1 MNNIWNKVY
10 SENPTFFGEGP
21 SEFAKKCY
29 EYFIQN
35 NVKKTLDLGCGQGRD
50 TIFFSLNN
58 LEVYAVDSSIVA
70 IESIQKFKIKNN
82 QSINATCIDTKQGF
96 PFENNY
102 FDAIYSHMFYNMNFT
117 NEELKFLF
125 QESNRVLKTKG
136 LLCFSVRSDKDELF
150 NTGKKINKNED
161 IYEINGFQIRF
172 FSIEQI
178 KSLLTSYYFKIDKIM
193 QDNEDLA
200 NLYLVFCYKNKIF
213 QV

>member
-10 SENPTFFGEGP
+10 SEDTTFFGDGP

-35 NVKKTLDLGCGQGRD
+35 RVKKILDLGCGQGRD
-50 TIFFSLNN
+50 AVFFSLNG
-58 LEVYAVDSSIVA
+58 LEIYAVDSSIVA
-70 IESIQKFKIKNN
+70 IESIRKFNEKNN
-82 QSINATCIDTKQGF
+82 QSINAKYMNAKQGL
-96 PFENNY
+96 PFDNNY

-117 NEELKFLF
+117 NNELDFLF

-150 NTGKKINKNED
+150 RRGFKIDKDED
-161 IYEINGFQIRF
+161 IYEIHGFQIRF

-178 KSLLTSYYFKIDKIM
+178 KSLVLSFQFKMDKIV
-193 QDNEDLA
+193 QADE
-200 NLYLVFCYKNKIF
+200 V
-213 QV
+213 